1 MSTRRKEISISTS
14 AGKLTVMTDVDSPP
28 TFSRTTAE
36 PRWLD
41 DTEQAVWR
49 RYLSVM
55 RLLPDRLNSSLVH
68 QHDLTLIDYEVLAR
82 LSEAPRQRL
91 RMTELAEGALLSKS
105 RLSHQISRMERE
117 GLVRREP
124 CETDGRGFFA
134 VLTDAGWE
142 KLVSAAPTHVADVRK
157 SFIEPLSREQLDA
170 LGNALDSIAAVLV
183 R

>member
-1 MSTRRKEISISTS
+1 
-14 AGKLTVMTDVDSPP
+14 MTTDDAPE
-28 TFSRTTAE
+28 T

-55 RLLPDRLNSSLVH
+55 RLLPDLLSASLVRS
-68 QHDLTLIDYEVLAR
+68 HDLTLIDYEVLAR
-82 LSEAPRQRL
+82 LSEVPQHRM

-105 RLSHQISRMERE
+105 RLSHQISRMERD

-134 VLTDAGWE
+134 VLTEDGWQ
-142 KLVSAAPTHVADVRK
+142 KLLGAVPTHVGDVRK
-157 SFIEPLSREQLDA
+157 NFVDPLDREQLVALGDA
-170 LGNALDSIAAVLV
+170 LDTIGKALEG

>member
-1 MSTRRKEISISTS
+1 
-14 AGKLTVMTDVDSPP
+14 MTTDDAPQD
-28 TFSRTTAE
+28 

-49 RYLSVM
+49 QYLSVM
-55 RLLPDRLNSSLVH
+55 RLLPDMLSASLVRS
-68 QHDLTLIDYEVLAR
+68 HDLTLIDYEVLAR
-82 LSEAPRQRL
+82 LSEAPLRRM

-105 RLSHQISRMERE
+105 RLSHQISRMERD

-142 KLVSAAPTHVADVRK
+142 KLLGAVPQHVADVRK
-157 SFIEPLSREQLDA
+157 KFVEPLDREQLVALGDA
-170 LGNALDSIAAVLV
+170 LDTIAKVLV
-183 R
+183 ER

>member
-1 MSTRRKEISISTS
+1 
-14 AGKLTVMTDVDSPP
+14 MTTDDAPE
-28 TFSRTTAE
+28 T

-49 RYLSVM
+49 QYLSVM
-55 RLLPDRLNSSLVH
+55 RLLPDLLSATLVRS
-68 QHDLTLIDYEVLAR
+68 HDLTLIDYEVLAR
-82 LSEAPRQRL
+82 LSEAPQRRL

-105 RLSHQISRMERE
+105 RLSHQISRMERD

-142 KLVSAAPTHVADVRK
+142 KLLGAVPTHVADVRK
-157 SFIEPLSREQLDA
+157 NFVDPLDREQLVALGDA
-170 LGNALDSIAAVLV
+170 LDTIAKVLV
-183 R
+183 ER

>member
-1 MSTRRKEISISTS
+1 
-14 AGKLTVMTDVDSPP
+14 MTTDDAPQD
-28 TFSRTTAE
+28 

-49 RYLSVM
+49 QYLSVM
-55 RLLPDRLNSSLVH
+55 RLLPDMLSASLVRS
-68 QHDLTLIDYEVLAR
+68 HDLTLIDYEVLAR
-82 LSEAPRQRL
+82 LSEAPLRRM

-105 RLSHQISRMERE
+105 RLSHQISRMERD

-142 KLVSAAPTHVADVRK
+142 KLLGAVPQHVADVRRN
-157 SFIEPLSREQLDA
+157 FVDPLDREQLVALGDA
-170 LGNALDSIAAVLV
+170 LDTIAKVLV
-183 R
+183 ER